1 MFQLLAPSRKGLKF
15 LWKTVYNFEF
25 CKITDLK
32 QLIYSWSIQKEF
44 FTGALR
50 KCSKI
55 LKNSQIHIQEFL
67 QFQKKILEI
76 ADTQNGYGAINFLWN
91 CGIAML
97 SVFPNSKTFQGN
109 KICNKA
115 MTVPYWLNLMVPLAF
130 RNTIRQNY
138 YLLARR
144 K

>member
-1 MFQLLAPSRKGLKF
+1 MFQLLAPSWKGLKF

-55 LKNSQIHIQEFL
+55 LKNSQIHIFCSKNSYNFKKKFWKEQIPKTAMALLIFFETAEL
-67 QFQKKILEI
+67 RCCQFFQIRKLFKEIRYVIKPWPCLIGWIWWYLWHFAIQLDKI
-76 ADTQNGYGAINFLWN
+76 T
-91 CGIAML
+91 
-97 SVFPNSKTFQGN
+97 
-109 KICNKA
+109 IC
-115 MTVPYWLNLMVPLAF
+115 
-130 RNTIRQNY
+130 
-138 YLLARR
+138 
-144 K
+144 